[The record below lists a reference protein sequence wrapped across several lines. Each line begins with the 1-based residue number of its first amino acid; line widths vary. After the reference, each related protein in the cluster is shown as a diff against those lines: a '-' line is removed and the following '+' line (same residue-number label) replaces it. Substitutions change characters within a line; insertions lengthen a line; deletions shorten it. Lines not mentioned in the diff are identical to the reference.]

1 MSIKLHSPDGTL
13 RVSAEDFQHPKFL
26 RCMGRVLLRSTLSRD
41 IACLLEFDESVSS
54 WTCQSEKFQNGF
66 DTHRPDFVVE
76 RDYDILVIDVV
87 TRRSPPAW
95 IADVVRHEGY
105 KYQAMT
111 RGDVDHVRL
120 KNCKDLIHYSGRDVP
135 LGDRVRVLSALDHEG
150 SLPLADCL
158 SLFRE
163 IRPIDGLANM
173 ALARFISIDLDTALI
188 GPETTVRKLPS

>member
-1 MSIKLHSPDGTL
+1 
-13 RVSAEDFQHPKFL
+13 
-26 RCMGRVLLRSTLSRD
+26 MGSVRLRSQFARD
-41 IACLLEFDESVSS
+41 VACLLEFDESISS
-54 WTCQSEKFQNGF
+54 WTCQSEQFQNGF

-76 RDYDILVIDVV
+76 RDHDVLIIDVI

-95 IADVVRHEGY
+95 IADAVRNEGY

-173 ALARFISIDLDTALI
+173 VLARFISIDLDTALI
-188 GPETTVRKLPS
+188 GPETSVRKFPS

>member
-1 MSIKLHSPDGTL
+1 MSIKLTSPRGTS
-13 RVSAEDFQHPKFL
+13 RVSADDFQPPKFL
-26 RCMGRVLLRSTLSRD
+26 RCVGSVRLRSQFSCD
-41 IACLLEFDESVSS
+41 VACLLEFDEAVSS
-54 WTCQSEKFQNGF
+54 WTCQSVKFQNGF

-76 RDYDILVIDVV
+76 RDHDVLIIDVI

-95 IADVVRHEGY
+95 IADAVRNEGY

-188 GPETTVRKLPS
+188 GPETSVRKFPS

>member
-1 MSIKLHSPDGTL
+1 MSIKLPSPDGKS
-13 RVSAEDFQHPKFL
+13 RVSAENFQHPKFL
-26 RCMGRVLLRSTLSRD
+26 RCVGSVRLRNQSSCD
-41 IACLLEFDESVSS
+41 VACLLEFDEAVSS
-54 WTCQSEKFQNGF
+54 WTCQSMKFQNCF

-76 RDYDILVIDVV
+76 RDHDVLIIDVI

-95 IADVVRHEGY
+95 IADAVRNEGY

-188 GPETTVRKLPS
+188 GPETSVRKFPS

>member
-1 MSIKLHSPDGTL
+1 MSIKLTSPRGTS
-13 RVSAEDFQHPKFL
+13 RVSADDFQQPKFL
-26 RCMGRVLLRSTLSRD
+26 RCVGSVRLRSQASCD
-41 IACLLEFDESVSS
+41 VACLLEFDEAVSS
-54 WTCQSEKFQNGF
+54 WTCQSEQFQNGF

-76 RDYDILVIDVV
+76 RDHDVHIIDVI

-95 IADVVRHEGY
+95 IADAVRKEGY

-135 LGDRVRVLSALDHEG
+135 LGDRVRVLSALDNEG

-173 ALARFISIDLDTALI
+173 TLARFISIDLDTALI
-188 GPETTVRKLPS
+188 GPETTVRKFPS